1 VYLYLCKNNYDLYL
15 TLFNVLR
22 LKISRSN
29 FRITKLTE
37 YDICDSLATLCFSQ
51 TESLWRYTMAEE
63 KFCSG
68 KHTESHLNRK
78 CKDNEST
85 IQYASPLC
93 LPRIAKLYSPANRE
107 KPFSD
112 HKIPSTGKIVFL
124 IDIQYKATI
133 PLE

>member
-1 VYLYLCKNNYDLYL
+1 MVISNLYL
-15 TLFNVLR
+15 TLFSALR
-22 LKISRSN
+22 LKTFRSN
-29 FRITKLTE
+29 FRITKLTK
-37 YDICDSLATLCFSQ
+37 YDICDSLAILCFPQ
-51 TESLWRYTMAEE
+51 TESLWRRYTAAEE

-85 IQYASPLC
+85 IQYARPLC

-133 PLE
+133 SLE

>member
-51 TESLWRYTMAEE
+51 RLSRYGGIPWRRKNSALASIPKAISIGNVRITNRRYNTRVHCVCQESRSYIHLQTVKSRFLTIRY
-63 KFCSG
+63 
-68 KHTESHLNRK
+68 L
-78 CKDNEST
+78 
-85 IQYASPLC
+85 PL
-93 LPRIAKLYSPANRE
+93 AKL
-107 KPFSD
+107 F
-112 HKIPSTGKIVFL
+112 F
-124 IDIQYKATI
+124 
-133 PLE
+133 